1 MDLKNPGLY
10 LCQLAI
16 YMYDILYGCL
26 SKQVKLA
33 VITLTLVCVAK
44 PLCVYVKIITDGIH
58 SNGTREV

>member
-1 MDLKNPGLY
+1 M
-10 LCQLAI
+10 CQLVT

-33 VITLTLVCVAK
+33 VITLTVVCVAK

-58 SNGTREV
+58 SNGMREV